1 MASPISF
8 QGLSTGL
15 QTDALVN
22 AILQQEAQPLQR
34 LQALQAT
41 NQQKVTAFQAI
52 SRDLTSLSSS
62 LSTLQNSSFDARTVT
77 SSDATNT
84 YVTAT
89 ASGAAA
95 GTYQVQVSQ
104 LATSARLG
112 NTGGADTSF
121 SVADPANTA
130 VFTGSGAT
138 FAVQAQDGTTK
149 TVTLGSGQNSL
160 YGLRDAI
167 NAAGA
172 GVTATVVNVGTGANP
187 YQLVLSA
194 NTAGTGT
201 TSGKITLAD
210 ITNATNG
217 AGGSAGASANT
228 LGIQTGFVDNAT
240 TPTTVTGGSA
250 STGTQIAQNA
260 VFTVN
265 GIQLTRNTN
274 TVSDAV
280 NGVTFNLKQG
290 SQAGTTTFTV
300 ALDNGS
306 ITSAFQD
313 VVSKYNAVVK
323 DVTSN
328 SGQGGPLQNDP
339 AARTVLTKLRSVL
352 GSVPSGLSSSNAFQT
367 LSSLGVKTNRDGTL
381 SLDATQLKSALDT
394 DPTAAKAV
402 LGLTGTSSNAVVSF
416 IGASSST
423 STGAIGFNIT
433 SYTAGTGAVSGTLT
447 APDNTVYNVTG
458 TGGILYGPTGSPLEG
473 LQISAVGT
481 GAGTL
486 NVSRGTGQALQDA
499 ISSIT
504 APATGDIS
512 QLISSINDRNFNLQ
526 RQITD
531 GQARLDRRRTVLE
544 AEYSNLESTVG
555 QLQAAGQSL
564 AGLR

>member
-1 MASPISF
+1 VASPISF

-22 AILQQEAQPLQR
+22 AIIQQESQPLQR
-34 LQALQAT
+34 LQLLQAT
-41 NQQKVTAFQAI
+41 NQKKVTAFQAI

-62 LSTLQNSSFDARTVT
+62 LSTLQNTSFDARTVT

-84 YVTAT
+84 YVTAS

-112 NTGGADTSF
+112 NTGGVDTSF

-130 VFTGSGAT
+130 VFTGAGAT

-201 TSGKITLAD
+201 KLGKITLAD
-210 ITNATNG
+210 ITNAING

-228 LGIQTGFVDNAT
+228 LGILTGFVDNAT
-240 TPTTVTGGSA
+240 TPTTITGGSA
-250 STGTQIAQNA
+250 STGAQIAQNA

-265 GIQLTRNTN
+265 GIQLTRSSN

-280 NGVTFNLKQG
+280 SGVTFNLKQG
-290 SQAGTTTFTV
+290 SQASTTTFTV
-300 ALDNGS
+300 ALDSGS

-313 VVSKYNAVVK
+313 VVSKYNAVVT
-323 DVTSN
+323 DVASN
-328 SGQGGPLQNDP
+328 AGQGGPLQNDP
-339 AARTVLTKLRSVL
+339 AARTILSKLRSVL
-352 GSVPSGLSSSNAFQT
+352 GSVPSGLSPSNAFQT
-367 LSSLGVKTNRDGTL
+367 VSSLGVKTNRDGTL

-394 DPTAAKAV
+394 NPTAAKAV

-416 IGASSST
+416 IGASSTT

-433 SYTAGTGAVSGTLT
+433 SYTPGTGAVSGTFT
-447 APDNTVYNVTG
+447 APNSSVYNVTG
-458 TGGILYGPTGSPLEG
+458 TGGILSGPVGSPLEG
-473 LQISAVGT
+473 LQISVVGT

-486 NVSRGTGQALQDA
+486 NVSRGTGQAMQDV
-499 ISSIT
+499 ISQIT

-512 QLISSINDRNFNLQ
+512 QLISSINDQNFNLQ

-531 GQARLDRRRTVLE
+531 GQARLDRRRTALQ
-544 AEYSNLESTVG
+544 AEYSALESTVG